1 MNIRKASFLLASS
14 ILVTFLSCGKQ
25 ETSNQ
30 ASAPSDFLVAGV
42 DSLDLERTSDI
53 RTFVGDSLWEYING
67 GAELYHAYDFVRV
80 STADYK
86 SNGAEIVADIY
97 QFAGPDFAY
106 GLYSMLRPDDPR
118 RIQLGVDGFFSP
130 TNLVFVKQDLMVTL
144 TAYQATEEV
153 ADAMRQ
159 LGQYLDSQM
168 PGNAAK
174 PERFSRFPATDAVT
188 CSDKIYAESFLGQ
201 AVLTDVYSQTYNLN
215 GDTLTLFLTDDQA
228 GSKFLGWK
236 DQVGERITSTEA
248 PGDIPFDDGLSFRY
262 NDSYYGEIVVGLVAG
277 SLAGVVDYSDRNMGF
292 VSAWVKSLT
301 VSQ

>member
-1 MNIRKASFLLASS
+1 MNIRKVSFLLALG
-14 ILVTFLSCGKQ
+14 ILATLLSCGKQ
-25 ETSNQ
+25 EPSAR
-30 ASAPSDFLVAGV
+30 ASAPADFLVAGV
-42 DSLDLERTSDI
+42 DSLGLERISEI

-106 GLYSMLRPDDPR
+106 GLYSMVRPDVPK
-118 RIQLGVDGFFSP
+118 RIELGVDGFYSP

-153 ADAMRQ
+153 ADAMKQ
-159 LGQYLDSQM
+159 IGQYLDSQIS
-168 PGNAAK
+168 GNVAK
-174 PERFSRFPATDAVT
+174 PERFSRFPATDAIA

-201 AVLTDVYSQTYNLN
+201 AVLTDVYSQTYNLD

-236 DQVGERITSTEA
+236 DQLGERITSTEP
-248 PGDIPFDDGLSFRY
+248 PGDIPFDDGLVVRY

-277 SLAGVVDYSDRNMGF
+277 SLAGVVDYNDQNMGF

-301 VSQ
+301 VSR